1 MNQLKNQ
8 KSEKD
13 FANVTLFRTANFFVH
28 AFTPVVKTGTL
39 KKAGGNETILEKL
52 RWTSVEK
59 ERLMAAQTRLLPQVE
74 AVGVSQRH
82 ELSIPLGLE
91 ALAVALVLGIAFVV
105 RIMNLF
111 SFPSYTA
118 NEGNIMANAW
128 SILHG
133 HITPYIYSYSQPP
146 IGWIQIAG
154 WLELSGGTASF
165 GNIINSGRVLMLLFA
180 TASSLLLYLITSRM
194 SGSRSAAL
202 LAMVLYTFSGL
213 GLIYRQEVLLEN
225 IGIFWLLL
233 SLCLITTGKSR
244 LKTFVFAAVALG
256 IAMLSDEVFVCF
268 LPVMLYAVWLYS
280 TPFQRKFSF
289 LTFLY
294 IVLVIT
300 STYVLLALLNGELFP
315 SGLLPGYIGQ
325 HASLIGAIVQIWQQP
340 LNSKLFAESWN
351 TWVLYSWLFLA
362 AGVIAMF
369 VNILGGIANRFQLLA
384 ALLAVTYCV
393 VLLGSRTVYPF
404 SIAPLLP
411 FLALNI
417 AIALNTP
424 IRWLT
429 RKVGFD
435 LVRASLLF
443 ALVGAFIPAG
453 IQQIEPVLAKN
464 ATGPQQQAILWV
476 RDNVPH
482 NAVIIAP
489 SYMYS
494 DLRDQGSSSNG
505 VSFSNTYIYTDITS
519 DSQITN
525 GQLKENWQNIDFL
538 VVDASMLNDIR
549 GGGQYELLDEA
560 IHHGTLRATFG
571 SANNGTQ
578 IKIYQV
584 INK

>member
-1 MNQLKNQ
+1 
-8 KSEKD
+8 
-13 FANVTLFRTANFFVH
+13 
-28 AFTPVVKTGTL
+28 
-39 KKAGGNETILEKL
+39 
-52 RWTSVEK
+52 
-59 ERLMAAQTRLLPQVE
+59 
-74 AVGVSQRH
+74 
-82 ELSIPLGLE
+82 
-91 ALAVALVLGIAFVV
+91 
-105 RIMNLF
+105 
-111 SFPSYTA
+111 
-118 NEGNIMANAW
+118 
-128 SILHG
+128 
-133 HITPYIYSYSQPP
+133 
-146 IGWIQIAG
+146 
-154 WLELSGGTASF
+154 
-165 GNIINSGRVLMLLFA
+165 
-180 TASSLLLYLITSRM
+180 
-194 SGSRSAAL
+194 
-202 LAMVLYTFSGL
+202 
-213 GLIYRQEVLLEN
+213 
-225 IGIFWLLL
+225 
-233 SLCLITTGKSR
+233 
-244 LKTFVFAAVALG
+244 
-256 IAMLSDEVFVCF
+256 
-268 LPVMLYAVWLYS
+268 
-280 TPFQRKFSF
+280 
-289 LTFLY
+289 
-294 IVLVIT
+294 
-300 STYVLLALLNGELFP
+300 
-315 SGLLPGYIGQ
+315 
-325 HASLIGAIVQIWQQP
+325 
-340 LNSKLFAESWN
+340 
-351 TWVLYSWLFLA
+351 
-362 AGVIAMF
+362 MF

-429 RKVGFD
+429 RKAGFD